1 MGCKRI
7 TPSDTYLAAFN
18 RENVHLV
25 TDKVANYRLGIVINA
40 VYLFLSMLY
49 YRFTFEVW
57 IPSYIFHV
65 FTDRRRSDQ
74 PTDRPKVNKT
84 KIIL

>member
-40 VYLFLSMLY
+40 VYLFLSIFY
-49 YRFTFEVW
+49 YRFFYML
-57 IPSYIFHV
+57 SM
-65 FTDRRRSDQ
+65 DS
-74 PTDRPKVNKT
+74 
-84 KIIL
+84 